1 MPETRYDEI
10 YFYPKD
16 LSPEQKI
23 PQNATI
29 KKIPYEVSDEELEM
43 DAAEKT
49 IAELSGLADGD
60 LKVPQIGKFLKALAR
75 LRR

>member
-1 MPETRYDEI
+1 MPETRYIEE
-10 YFYPKD
+10 YTYPD
-16 LSPEQKI
+16 GLTPAEKI

-43 DAAEKT
+43 DAAERT
-49 IAELSGLADGD
+49 IAELSSLADDD